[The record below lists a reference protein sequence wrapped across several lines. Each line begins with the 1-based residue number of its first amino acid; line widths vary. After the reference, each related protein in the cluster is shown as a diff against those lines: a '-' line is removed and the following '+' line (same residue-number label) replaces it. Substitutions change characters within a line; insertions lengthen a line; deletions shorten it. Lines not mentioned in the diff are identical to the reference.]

1 VLQKLKRGQIY
12 YADLG
17 DPVGSVQGG
26 RRPVLILQ
34 NDVGNEHA
42 TTTIIAPM
50 TRKKRYMTVHVFC
63 EIWNGSGESCV
74 MLEQI
79 RTINKD
85 ALVQFVGEASDETM
99 REVDKA
105 IKISLSLEG

>member
-12 YADLG
+12 YAELG
-17 DPVGSVQGG
+17 YPVGSVQGW
-26 RRPVLILQ
+26 RRPVLVLQ
-34 NDVGNEHA
+34 NDVGNEHS
-42 TTTIIAPM
+42 TTTIVAPM
-50 TRKKRYMTVHVFC
+50 TRKNRHLPVHVFC
-63 EIWNGSGESCV
+63 DIGKGGGESCV

-85 ALVQFVGEASDETM
+85 ALVQFVGEASAEIM